1 MSIKHVK
8 EYWDKRPCNIK
19 HSNKKIG
26 SKEYFNEVS
35 KRKYF
40 VEPHILEFADFFPRF
55 LINTQCLHE
64 PSA

>member
-8 EYWDKRPCNIK
+8 EYWDNRPCNIK

-40 VEPHILEFADFFPRF
+40 VEPHILDFADFKNCLLYTSPSPRD
-55 LINTQCLHE
+55 
-64 PSA
+64 